1 MEEEPVGIIQE
12 AISSSGLEQTQWPVT
27 VMIGF
32 WKLPQTPHNLF
43 LSWTDGTTSMICPL
57 VLTSSRRNLG
67 ALTTTTW
74 SGVMRTSTMTVRS
87 SMSLTMTTL
96 PTGIRI
102 GVPLTRTVGRVGAG
116 TTLIKFFFRMISV
129 FQVPCLMCWALIANL
144 WKAEQSA
151 ATITGATTVA
161 GMSKVLPLN
170 LIKCSPWIMQD
181 LAERTEPET
190 TLEMGILAAEIGK
203 KRLNG

>member
-1 MEEEPVGIIQE
+1 
-12 AISSSGLEQTQWPVT
+12 
-27 VMIGF
+27 
-32 WKLPQTPHNLF
+32 
-43 LSWTDGTTSMICPL
+43 
-57 VLTSSRRNLG
+57 
-67 ALTTTTW
+67 
-74 SGVMRTSTMTVRS
+74 MRTSAMTVLS
-87 SMSLTMTTL
+87 AMSLTMTTL
-96 PTGIRI
+96 PTGISI
-102 GVPLTRTVGRVGAG
+102 GVPLTRTVGRVAVG

-129 FQVPCLMCWALIANL
+129 FQTPCLMCWALIANL

-151 ATITGATTVA
+151 ATTTGATTVA

-181 LAERTEPET
+181 LAEITEPET

>member
-12 AISSSGLEQTQWPVT
+12 AISSSGLELTQWPVS

-32 WKLPQTPHNLF
+32 WRLPQTPHNLF

-74 SGVMRTSTMTVRS
+74 SGVMRTSA
-87 SMSLTMTTL
+87 MSLTMTTL
-96 PTGIRI
+96 LTGISI
-102 GVPLTRTVGRVGAG
+102 DLPLTRTFGRVGVG

-129 FQVPCLMCWALIANL
+129 FQTPCWTCWALIANL
-144 WKAEQSA
+144 WKEEQSA
-151 ATITGATTVA
+151 ATTTGATTVA
-161 GMSKVLPLN
+161 GMSMVLPFN
-170 LIKCSPWIMQD
+170 LIKCLPWIMQD
-181 LAERTEPET
+181 LAERTDPET
-190 TLEMGILAAEIGK
+190 TLEIGILAAEIGK